1 MMYVRT
7 FEQAHSLLSG
17 SGYVRIWSTSDGK
30 ASLYR
35 KGQYER
41 SVIYCKDK
49 GYRIMDKL
57 VKS

>member
-1 MMYVRT
+1 MMYVR
-7 FEQAHSLLSG
+7 
-17 SGYVRIWSTSDGK
+17 IWGTSDGK
-30 ASLYR
+30 ASLYK
-35 KGQYER
+35 KGQHER